1 MGDPI
6 SDAYDGS
13 LMEQRRQMGLT
24 AALSVVTGESIALG
38 IFLTPA
44 AMARSLGS
52 PLLLAA
58 VWCGMGF
65 MTLCGAICYSE
76 LAITY
81 PLTGGE
87 YVYLRQGYG
96 TRLAFLY
103 GWMSAAVMDPGI
115 AAALA
120 VGAAPYVLSLFG
132 LSPST
137 QIVIPALILIGLAVL
152 NYVGTR
158 LSRRVMTTA
167 NLLKIAVLI
176 CLVLWASISKHAT
189 VANLLPLTE
198 RRPGSEPFFAA
209 IAGATVSAFFSFGGW
224 WEAAKIAGEVRNP
237 RRNMPL
243 AFTCGVLLVTAVY
256 LLVSASFLMVVPL
269 EKIVSNTAFVA
280 QFGEALFGTTGGKVL
295 SACVLLSVL
304 GGLMALTMAAPR
316 VYYAMAKDGA
326 FFAPFGKL
334 HPRFGTPANAVLLQ
348 TGLALLVL
356 IFGAFDR
363 ILSFI
368 IFSAVC
374 FLALSVTTLF
384 RMPQPVR
391 RWWFPTAPIVFLL
404 GCAVIDLMILMHDPF
419 PALVGLA
426 IVLCGDPVRR
436 LFFSKADISK
446 TDVEANPLPQQI
458 PS

>member
-1 MGDPI
+1 
-6 SDAYDGS
+6 
-13 LMEQRRQMGLT
+13 MEQRRQMGL
-24 AALSVVTGESIALG
+24 AATLSVVTGESIALG

-58 VWCGMGF
+58 VWCGMGLI
-65 MTLCGAICYSE
+65 TLCGALCYSE
-76 LAITY
+76 LAINY

-103 GWMSAAVMDPGI
+103 GWMSAAVMDPGL

-132 LSPST
+132 LPPRT
-137 QIVIPALILIGLAVL
+137 QIVIPALILSGLALL
-152 NYVGTR
+152 NYIGTR

-167 NLLKIAVLI
+167 NLLKIAVLV
-176 CLVLWASISKHAT
+176 CLVLWVWISGHAT
-189 VANLLPLTE
+189 ATNLLPLTT
-198 RRPGSEPFFAA
+198 RRPGSEPLFAA
-209 IAGATVSAFFSFGGW
+209 IAGATISAFFSFGGW
-224 WEAAKIAGEVRNP
+224 WEAGKIAGEVRNP

-243 AFTCGVLLVTAVY
+243 AFTGGVVLVTAVY

-269 EKIVSNTAFVA
+269 EKIVSNTAFIA
-280 QFGEALFGTTGGKVL
+280 QFGEALFGTIGGKVL

-334 HPRFGTPANAVLLQ
+334 HPRFGTPASGILLQ
-348 TGLALLVL
+348 TGLALFVL
-356 IFGAFDR
+356 SFGAFNR

-368 IFSAVC
+368 IFSALC

-391 RWWFPTAPIVFLL
+391 QWWFPTAPIVFLL
-404 GCAVIDLMILMHDPF
+404 GCAVIDLMILLHDPI
-419 PALVGLA
+419 PALIGLV
-426 IVLCGDPVRR
+426 IVLCGEPVRR
-436 LFFSKADISK
+436 LFFSKAD
-446 TDVEANPLPQQI
+446 VNANPLPHQI
-458 PS
+458 TS

>member
-6 SDAYDGS
+6 PVAYDGS
-13 LMEQRRQMGLT
+13 LMEQRRQMGLA

-132 LSPST
+132 LSPRT
-137 QIVIPALILIGLAVL
+137 QIIIPAIILIALAIL

-167 NLLKIAVLI
+167 NILKIAVLV
-176 CLVLWASISKHAT
+176 CLVLWAWSSGHAT
-189 VANLLPLTE
+189 TSNLLPLTA
-198 RRPGSEPFFAA
+198 RRPGSEPLFAA

-280 QFGEALFGTTGGKVL
+280 QFGEALFGTVGGKVL

-348 TGLALLVL
+348 TSLALLVL
-356 IFGAFDR
+356 TFGAFNR

-391 RWWFPTAPIVFLL
+391 RWWFPAAPIVFLL
-404 GCAVIDLMILMHDPF
+404 GCTIINLMILMHDPI
-419 PALVGLA
+419 PALVGLI

-436 LFFSKADISK
+436 FFFAKS
-446 TDVEANPLPQQI
+446 TVTTNPLPEQI
-458 PS
+458 TS

>member
-1 MGDPI
+1 
-6 SDAYDGS
+6 
-13 LMEQRRQMGLT
+13 MEQRRQMGL
-24 AALSVVTGESIALG
+24 AATLSVVTGESIALG

-58 VWCGMGF
+58 VWCGMGLI
-65 MTLCGAICYSE
+65 TLCGALCYSE
-76 LAITY
+76 LAINY

-87 YVYLRQGYG
+87 YVYLRQGY
-96 TRLAFLY
+96 
-103 GWMSAAVMDPGI
+103 
-115 AAALA
+115 
-120 VGAAPYVLSLFG
+120 
-132 LSPST
+132 
-137 QIVIPALILIGLAVL
+137 
-152 NYVGTR
+152 GTR

-167 NLLKIAVLI
+167 NLLKIAVLV
-176 CLVLWASISKHAT
+176 CLVLWAWLSGHAT
-189 VANLLPLTE
+189 TSNLLPLTV
-198 RRPGSEPFFAA
+198 RRPGSEPLFAA

-224 WEAAKIAGEVRNP
+224 WEAGKIAGEVRNP

-280 QFGEALFGTTGGKVL
+280 QFGEALFGTIGGKVL

-348 TGLALLVL
+348 TILALLVL
-356 IFGAFDR
+356 TFGAFDR

-391 RWWFPTAPIVFLL
+391 RWWFPIAPIVFLL
-404 GCAVIDLMILMHDPF
+404 GCAIIDLMILMHDPI
-419 PALVGLA
+419 PALIGLV

-436 LFFSKADISK
+436 FFFAKSTLA
-446 TDVEANPLPQQI
+446 TNPLPQQI
-458 PS
+458 AS

>member
-1 MGDPI
+1 
-6 SDAYDGS
+6 
-13 LMEQRRQMGLT
+13 MEQRRQMGL
-24 AALSVVTGESIALG
+24 AATLSVVTGESIALG

-58 VWCGMGF
+58 VWCGMGLI
-65 MTLCGAICYSE
+65 TLCGALCYSE
-76 LAITY
+76 LAINY

-87 YVYLRQGYG
+87 YVYLRQGYV

-103 GWMSAAVMDPGI
+103 GWMSAAVMDPGL

-132 LSPST
+132 LPPRT
-137 QIVIPALILIGLAVL
+137 QIVIPALILIGLALL
-152 NYVGTR
+152 NYIGTR

-167 NLLKIAVLI
+167 NLLKIAVLV
-176 CLVLWASISKHAT
+176 CLVLWAWLSGHAT
-189 VANLLPLTE
+189 TSNLLPLTV
-198 RRPGSEPFFAA
+198 RRPGSEPLFAA

-224 WEAAKIAGEVRNP
+224 WEAGKIAGEVRNP

-280 QFGEALFGTTGGKVL
+280 QFGEALFGTIGGKVL

-348 TGLALLVL
+348 TILALLVL
-356 IFGAFDR
+356 TFGAFDR

-391 RWWFPTAPIVFLL
+391 RWWFPIAPIVFLL
-404 GCAVIDLMILMHDPF
+404 GCAIIDLMILMHDPI
-419 PALVGLA
+419 PALIGLV

-436 LFFSKADISK
+436 FFFAKSTLA
-446 TDVEANPLPQQI
+446 TNPLPQQI
-458 PS
+458 AS

>member
-1 MGDPI
+1 
-6 SDAYDGS
+6 
-13 LMEQRRQMGLT
+13 MEQRRQMGLA

-52 PLLLAA
+52 PLLLAS
-58 VWCGMGF
+58 VWCGMGLI
-65 MTLCGAICYSE
+65 TLCGALCYSE
-76 LAITY
+76 LAINY

-103 GWMSAAVMDPGI
+103 GWMSAAVMDPGL

-132 LSPST
+132 LPPRA
-137 QIVIPALILIGLAVL
+137 QIIIPALILIGLAIL
-152 NYVGTR
+152 NYIGTR

-167 NLLKIAVLI
+167 NLLKIAVLL
-176 CLVLWASISKHAT
+176 CLVLWAWISGHAT
-189 VANLLPLTE
+189 ATNLLPLTA
-198 RRPGSEPFFAA
+198 RRPGSEPLFAA

-224 WEAAKIAGEVRNP
+224 WEAGKIAGEVRNP

-243 AFTCGVLLVTAVY
+243 AFTGGVLLVTAVY
-256 LLVSASFLMVVPL
+256 LLVSSSFLMVVPL

-280 QFGEALFGTTGGKVL
+280 QFGEALFGTIGGKVL

-326 FFAPFGKL
+326 FFAPFGRL

-348 TGLALLVL
+348 TSLALLVL
-356 IFGAFDR
+356 SFGAFTR

-391 RWWFPTAPIVFLL
+391 RWWFPAAPIVFLL
-404 GCAVIDLMILMHDPF
+404 GCTIINLMILMHDPI
-419 PALVGLA
+419 PALIGLV

-436 LFFSKADISK
+436 LFFANP
-446 TDVEANPLPQQI
+446 TLTTNPLPEQI